1 MKITP
6 KAQTRIEKILEAAVE
21 VFTRK
26 GYKDAGM
33 EDIVSES
40 QTSKGGIYFHFPNKQ
55 AIFLTLLDRAAGMLL
70 SRAREAMQSEPDLK
84 KRGDVVLSTTL
95 ETFAGHRHMSRL
107 FLVEALGAGREFNQ
121 KIMEMHG
128 AFSNLIEEYL
138 DELIAAGLIAPIDT
152 KLASVAWFGAINE
165 VVVQWILSGQ
175 PQDLQSAYPALRDL
189 LRRSVGLPA
198 TSLEG

>member
-6 KAQTRIEKILEAAVE
+6 KAQTRIEKILDAAVE

-33 EDIVSES
+33 EDIVTES

-55 AIFLTLLDRAAGMLL
+55 AIFLTLLDRAAQMLL
-70 SRAREAMQSEPDLK
+70 SRAKEAMFTEPDLM
-84 KRGDVVLSTTL
+84 KRGDQVLATTL
-95 ETFAGHRHMSRL
+95 ETFGSHRHMTRL
-107 FLVEALGAGREFNQ
+107 FLVEAFGAGREFNQ
-121 KIMEMHG
+121 KIMEMHN
-128 AFSNLIEEYL
+128 AFSGLIQAYL
-138 DELIAAGLIAPIDT
+138 DELIAAKLIAPIDT

-175 PQDLQSAYPALRDL
+175 PQNLHEVYPALRDM
-189 LRRSVGLPA
+189 LRRSVGLPF
-198 TSLEG
+198 EE